1 MKKFTPEKEKN
12 DKSKTK
18 HNKTK
23 THPKKQYKPKTFLC
37 FITVL

>member
-12 DKSKTK
+12 DKKQ
-18 HNKTK
+18 NKTQQNK
-23 THPKKQYKPKTFLC
+23 HTPKKQYKPKTFFC